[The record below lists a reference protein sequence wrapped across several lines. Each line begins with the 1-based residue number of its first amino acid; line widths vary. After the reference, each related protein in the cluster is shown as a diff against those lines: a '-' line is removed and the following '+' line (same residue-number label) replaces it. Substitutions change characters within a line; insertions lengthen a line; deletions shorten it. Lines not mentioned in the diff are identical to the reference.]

1 VLPGFSLTHENAPA
15 VIQICRQLD
24 GIPLA
29 LELAAIQLK
38 TMPVGEVA
46 RRLEDRFLL
55 LTNGHR
61 TALVHHRTLRGVLDW
76 SYDFLSEEERSLFR
90 QLSLFSGGW
99 TLGSAGQVAA
109 GFTLE
114 LLTALVNK
122 SLVIVEASEQ
132 ERRYRM
138 LETIR
143 QYGREKL
150 AESGHE
156 EALHNRHLGFFLQF
170 AERSRT
176 ELRGGDQRLWMDQ
189 VQAEHDNIRMA
200 LEWAL
205 RSAEQSEAGLRLA
218 VAMSEFWGRCNYY
231 REGRQWLER
240 GLALTAE
247 ACPPRL
253 CAWAQLKLS
262 YFAFFLGDF
271 ETLGSSLDFAWEVLR
286 NLEDIEGMAFVMQG
300 RGALAGEHKHD
311 LATARSCFEES
322 LRLLESIGDKWEM
335 AETLRD
341 LGHVHYLQGDLGEA
355 RSCFNE
361 NLRLCRA
368 TSNTVQHGKTL
379 YHLGLVAYQEGDYP
393 SARSFFE
400 ESRQLVKEHGN
411 RDCDLEAL
419 GGLAE
424 LARCEKNYPQAQTF
438 YEEGLLLARELA
450 EEEAVAD
457 FLRGLGYV
465 ALHFGE
471 YQRAT
476 ELFNESLQYWQKQ
489 NMRLPGAGCVLGLA
503 GVAAALG
510 EMEKSARLLGEVD
523 ALLKETG
530 AYRSPANRMDY
541 EHTVST
547 TRAHLGEEQFRA
559 VWQEGYD
566 SGQIHE

>member
-1 VLPGFSLTHENAPA
+1 
-15 VIQICRQLD
+15 LD

-29 LELAAIQLK
+29 LELAAIRMK
-38 TMPVGEVA
+38 AMPVGEVA

-76 SYDFLSEEERSLFR
+76 SYDFLSEEERSLFC

-99 TLGSAGQVAA
+99 TLESAGQVAT
-109 GFTLE
+109 GYTLE
-114 LLTALVNK
+114 LLSALVNK

-150 AESGHE
+150 AESGQE

-176 ELRGGDQRLWMDQ
+176 ELRGGDQKLWIDQ

-200 LEWAL
+200 LEWSL
-205 RSAEQSEAGLRLA
+205 RSAERSEAGLRLA
-218 VAMSEFWGRCNYY
+218 VAMSEFWGRCNHY

-240 GLALTAE
+240 GLALTTQSSL
-247 ACPPRL
+247 PRL
-253 CAWAQLKLS
+253 RAWAQLKLS

-271 ETLGSSLDFAWEVLR
+271 ETLGSSLDFAWNVFR
-286 NLEDIEGMAFVMQG
+286 DLEDIEGMAFVMEG
-300 RGALAGEHKHD
+300 RGVVAGAQKHD
-311 LATARSCFEES
+311 LGTARTCFEES

-335 AETLRD
+335 AEAQRD
-341 LGHVHYLQGDLGEA
+341 LGHVLYLQGDFGAA

-368 TSNTVQHGKTL
+368 TSNTVQLGKTL
-379 YHLGLVAYQEGDYP
+379 YHLGLVAYQECDYP
-393 SARSFFE
+393 LARSFFE
-400 ESRQLVKEHGN
+400 ESRRLVKDHGN
-411 RDCDLEAL
+411 RDCDLDAL

-424 LARCEKNYPQAQTF
+424 LARGEKNYQQAQTF
-438 YEEGLLLARELA
+438 YEEGLLLAHELA

-465 ALHFGE
+465 ALHFGD

-476 ELFNESLQYWQKQ
+476 ELFSESLQYWEKQ
-489 NMRLPGAGCVLGLA
+489 NMPLPGAGCVLGLA

-510 EMEKSARLLGEVD
+510 EMEKSAQLLGEVD
-523 ALLKETG
+523 ALRKEAG
-530 AYRSPANRMDY
+530 SPMSPANRMEY

-547 TRAHLGEEQFRA
+547 TRAHLGEEQFKA
-559 VWQEGYD
+559 AWQEGYD
-566 SGQIHE
+566 RNRIPD